1 MYYKLK
7 GWQVQALKGA
17 LNKKS
22 PWDLFKKES
31 WSSWSKF
38 LKNTVK
44 VLILVKKNFFL
55 YIFPEFNHKFQS
67 IIFFY
72 SLSGNTF
79 Q

>member
-7 GWQVQALKGA
+7 GRQVQALKGA

-44 VLILVKKNFFL
+44 GFILVKQNFFL
-55 YIFPEFNHKFQS
+55 RIFLAFNHKF
-67 IIFFY
+67 
-72 SLSGNTF
+72 
-79 Q
+79 